1 MTKTQRHGKVIQ
13 LDNQARKT
21 SELGDALA
29 VIYEDMTPAEIRAD
43 IRDALAKKADVDMSV
58 GARESKEVKAIFDR
72 ATYLYGFIA
81 GDRTDGNA
89 KGETKDKTPTEI
101 AQQLISKYGKA
112 KANRIAKAVI
122 SS

>member
-43 IRDALAKKADVDMSV
+43 IRDALAK
-58 GARESKEVKAIFDR
+58 VKAIFDR